1 MKLSDLFVGRTALD
15 ADLVLVDDGQAA
27 LLRYL
32 ETARGDLPS
41 NGTGADGETGSQAEA
56 IELPHHSR
64 LKPEYRGMYIRYD
77 SWSWSPD
84 QHWGRPETVR
94 LALQV
99 AYNWW
104 HYKFQPVVM
113 IGDVSARTFAETE
126 CHSAHR
132 GGTHFDMDLVGILP
146 KDPGYG
152 RDAQLKCA
160 QLAWF
165 AIQAGVSRVLFA
177 DPVVAEAVN
186 RLATERCV
194 PGRALVRPDHHDHF
208 HMEISS

>member
-15 ADLVLVDDGQAA
+15 TELVLVDDGQAT
-27 LLRYL
+27 LQRYL
-32 ETARGDLPS
+32 ETARGEVPS
-41 NGTGADGETGSQAEA
+41 NGTAAEDSVGPQAEA

-64 LKPEYRGMYIRYD
+64 LKPEYRGMYVRYD
-77 SWSWSPD
+77 SFRSD

-104 HYKFQPVVM
+104 HYKFRPSLM
-113 IGDVSARTFAETE
+113 IGDVSARTFVDTE

-132 GGTHFDMDLVGILP
+132 GGAHFDMDLVGTLP

-160 QLAWF
+160 QLSWF
-165 AIQAGVSRVLFA
+165 ALQAGVARVFFA
-177 DPVVAEAVN
+177 DGVVAEAVN
-186 RLATERCV
+186 RLATERGIE
-194 PGRALVRPDHHDHF
+194 GRVLVRPDHDDHF
-208 HMEISS
+208 HMEVSS